1 MKRNDCDLS
10 FVSTIVNACCVL
22 HNLCEVH
29 GDGFD
34 DDWLQEE
41 EEVPTG
47 PSSSALPSNT
57 RCSEIRNALCD
68 YFDS

>member
-10 FVSTIVNACCVL
+10 FVPTIVNACCVL

-29 GDGFD
+29 GDGFE

-41 EEVPTG
+41 EEVPTD
-47 PSSSALPSNT
+47 PSSSALPSTT
-57 RCSEIRNALCD
+57 RCNDIRNALCD
-68 YFDS
+68 YFDL

>member
-10 FVSTIVNACCVL
+10 FVPTIVNACYVL

-29 GDGFD
+29 GDGYE

-41 EEVPTG
+41 EEVPTD
-47 PSSSALPSNT
+47 PSSSALPSTT
-57 RCSEIRNALCD
+57 RCNDIRNAPCG
-68 YFDS
+68 YFDL